1 MPMIGALLTAIAST
15 FFTFMAAMVGAAWA
29 VRITAALT
37 LGAIYLACVVYY
49 TSMIG
54 PWLLAVFSTA
64 YGAFLGLLFP
74 PIAGSIAVGMGLY
87 YTCVAT
93 KRHVGRLMKM
103 AVG

>member
-1 MPMIGALLTAIAST
+1 
-15 FFTFMAAMVGAAWA
+15 
-29 VRITAALT
+29 
-37 LGAIYLACVVYY
+37 
-49 TSMIG
+49 MIG
-54 PWLLAVFSTA
+54 PWLLAVFNTA